1 MYSRILSTPF
11 KDIQS
16 YWDPF
21 MAFASQQPVEVLA
34 TPEELKLLD
43 NVYDEDPAN
52 KMSRLGGVG

>member
-1 MYSRILSTPF
+1 
-11 KDIQS
+11 
-16 YWDPF
+16 

-52 KMSRLGGVG
+52 KMSRLGGVV

>member
-1 MYSRILSTPF
+1 
-11 KDIQS
+11 
-16 YWDPF
+16 

-43 NVYDEDPAN
+43 NVYDEAN

>member
-1 MYSRILSTPF
+1 
-11 KDIQS
+11 
-16 YWDPF
+16 

-43 NVYDEDPAN
+43 NVYDEDHAH